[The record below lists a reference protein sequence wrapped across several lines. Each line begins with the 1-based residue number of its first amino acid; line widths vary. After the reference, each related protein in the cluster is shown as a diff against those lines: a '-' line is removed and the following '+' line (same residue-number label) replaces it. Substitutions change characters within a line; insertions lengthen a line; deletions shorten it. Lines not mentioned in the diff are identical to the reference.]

1 VTTRSVTWAGTRGGR
16 WNHPVSRAAVSRLL
30 LRSLLIVVL
39 LACWQA
45 VGGHQWF
52 AQGAVPSPH
61 QVWDSLRA
69 NWGDYGPHLR
79 ATLWTGLWG
88 FLIGNA
94 IGCVFAFLFLLWPT
108 TAPVSRGLLITLFCM
123 PIAIIAPLLGVML
136 PLESAKIVIASMWS
150 IFNMQVALLLA
161 MQQVPP
167 GALAVVKSA
176 GGGRLRQLLLVQGRA
191 GLPGFL
197 AALQI
202 NAPATLLAAIFG
214 DFIGGQKGIGI
225 YLTGLIVSGNQ
236 SRIWAFSLV
245 IAAIGAALYIA
256 FGLLRSLVTGSDIN
270 IAVAETVAAAAS
282 RGARGWGTR
291 GSGFA
296 RSLASAVCGLAL
308 VLAAWWVFV
317 SSVSLPSVIA
327 NSPLDVIHTFTGPR
341 GPAVIDQIGAAL
353 GSSGPLALLG
363 VVLGLLAALA
373 LAVSA
378 TLAPWFTQLVM
389 PFAMVFQS
397 VPTVAFA
404 PLLAITFG
412 RGALTI
418 VLVTI
423 LVTFFPAFV
432 AISTG
437 LASAPAVPGMVL
449 KSVAASR
456 LTMLRLYV
464 VPQAMPYLLAAARLV
479 IPLAILGVVLAEQL
493 ITGTGLGNLMSQAI
507 GYQDF
512 PMMWCI
518 TVVMIAISVVSYLA
532 VETFERWYLA
542 RRQQ

>member
-1 VTTRSVTWAGTRGGR
+1 VTTRTVSWAWTRSR
-16 WNHPVSRAAVSRLL
+16 TRKIPVSRAAVSRLL
-30 LRSLLIVVL
+30 LRALLIAVL

-52 AQGAVPSPH
+52 ARGAVPSPH

-69 NWGDYGPHLR
+69 DWGDYGLHVQ

-94 IGCVFAFLFLLWPT
+94 IGCVFAFLYLLWPT
-108 TAPVSRGLLITLFCM
+108 TAPVTRGLLITLFCM

-136 PLESAKIVIASMWS
+136 PLESAKVVIASMWS

-176 GGGRLRQLLLVQGRA
+176 GGGRLRQLLLVHARA

-202 NAPATLLAAIFG
+202 NAPSTLLAAIFG

-245 IAAIGAALYIA
+245 IAAIGAALYIG

-270 IAVAETVAAAAS
+270 IAVAETVASAAAAS
-282 RGARGWGTR
+282 RGARGR
-291 GSGFA
+291 QFA

-308 VLAAWWVFV
+308 VLAAWWGFV

-327 NSPLDVIHTFTGPR
+327 NTPLDVLHTFTGPR
-341 GPAVIDQIGAAL
+341 GSQVIDEIGAAL
-353 GSSGPLALLG
+353 GSSGPLALSG

-373 LAVSA
+373 LAVAA

-404 PLLAITFG
+404 PLLAIAFG

-418 VLVTI
+418 VLITI

-493 ITGTGLGNLMSQAI
+493 ITGTGLGNLMSQAV

-532 VETFERWYLA
+532 VETFEHWYLA

>member
-1 VTTRSVTWAGTRGGR
+1 VTARTVPWAGAGITRKIR
-16 WNHPVSRAAVSRLL
+16 TSRAAVSRLL
-30 LRSLLIVVL
+30 LRALLIAVL

-45 VGGHQWF
+45 VGAHQWF

-61 QVWDSLRA
+61 QVWDSLRTD
-69 NWGDYGPHLR
+69 WGDYGPHVQ
-79 ATLWTGLWG
+79 ATLWTGMWG

-94 IGCVFAFLFLLWPT
+94 IGCVFAFLFLLWPV
-108 TAPVSRGLLITLFCM
+108 TAPVTRGLLITLFCM

-136 PLESAKIVIASMWS
+136 PLETAKIVIASMWS
-150 IFNMQVALLLA
+150 IFTMQVALLLA

-176 GGGRLRQLLLVQGRA
+176 GGGRLRQLLLVQARA

-202 NAPATLLAAIFG
+202 NAPSTLLAAIFG

-225 YLTGLIVSGNQ
+225 YLTGLIVTGNQ
-236 SRIWAFSLV
+236 ARIWAFSLV
-245 IAAIGAALYIA
+245 IAAIGAALYVV

-270 IAVAETVAAAAS
+270 IAVAETVASAAAA
-282 RGARGWGTR
+282 ARGRRLAR
-291 GSGFA
+291 G
-296 RSLASAVCGLAL
+296 LASTVCGLML
-308 VLAAWWVFV
+308 VLALWWALV
-317 SSVSLPSVIA
+317 SAVSLPSVIA
-327 NSPLDVIHTFTGPR
+327 NTPLDVLRTFTGPR
-341 GPAVIDQIGAAL
+341 GPQVIGQIGAAL
-353 GSSGPLALLG
+353 GSSMPLALIG
-363 VVLGLLAALA
+363 VALGLLAALA
-373 LAVSA
+373 VAVAA

-389 PFAMVFQS
+389 PFAMVFQA
-397 VPTVAFA
+397 VPAVAFA
-404 PLLAITFG
+404 PLLAIAFG
-412 RGALTI
+412 RGSLII
-418 VLVTI
+418 VLITI

-437 LASAPAVPGMVL
+437 LALAPEVPGLVL
-449 KSVAASR
+449 KSAAASR

-493 ITGTGLGNLMSQAI
+493 ITGTGLGNLMSQAV

-512 PMMWCI
+512 PMMWCV
-518 TVVMIAISVVSYLA
+518 TVVMIAISVISYLA

>member
-1 VTTRSVTWAGTRGGR
+1 VTARTLAWAGGGSRTRPR
-16 WNHPVSRAAVSRLL
+16 RVSRAAVSRTL
-30 LRSLLIVVL
+30 LRALLIALL

-52 AQGAVPSPH
+52 AAGAVPSPH

-69 NWGDYGPHLR
+69 DWGDYGPHVR
-79 ATLWTGLWG
+79 ATLWTALWG

-94 IGCVFAFLFLLWPT
+94 IGCLFAFLFLLWPGA
-108 TAPVSRGLLITLFCM
+108 APLTRGLLITLFCM

-136 PLESAKIVIASMWS
+136 PLAAAKIVIASMWS
-150 IFNMQVALLLA
+150 VFNMQVALLLA
-161 MQQVPP
+161 MRQVPP
-167 GALAVVKSA
+167 GALAVVESA
-176 GGGRLRQLLLVQGRA
+176 GGGRLRQLLLVHARA

-202 NAPATLLAAIFG
+202 NAPSTLLAAIFG

-236 SRIWAFSLV
+236 ARIWAFSLV
-245 IAAIGAALYIA
+245 IAAIGAALYLA
-256 FGLLRSLVTGSDIN
+256 FGLLRALVTGSDIN
-270 IAVAETVAAAAS
+270 IAVAETAVAATTAN
-282 RGARGWGTR
+282 RGRR
-291 GSGFA
+291 FA
-296 RSLASAVCGLAL
+296 RALASAVCGLTL
-308 VLAAWWVFV
+308 VLVGWWAFV

-327 NSPLDVIHTFTGPR
+327 NTPLDVLHTFTGPR
-341 GPAVIDQIGAAL
+341 GSQVISQIGDAL
-353 GSSGPLALLG
+353 ASSGPLALIG
-363 VVLGLLAALA
+363 VALGLLAALA
-373 LAVSA
+373 LGVTA

-404 PLLAITFG
+404 PLLAIAFG
-412 RGALTI
+412 RGSLII
-418 VLVTI
+418 VLVTV

-437 LASAPAVPGMVL
+437 LAAAPEVPGLVL
-449 KSVAASR
+449 KSAAASR
-456 LTMLRLYV
+456 FTMLRLYV

-493 ITGTGLGNLMSQAI
+493 ITGTGLGNLMSQAV

-512 PMMWCI
+512 PMMWCV
-518 TVVMIAISVVSYLA
+518 TVVMIAISVIAYLA
-532 VETFERWYLA
+532 VEAFERWYLA
-542 RRQQ
+542 RRQ

>member
-1 VTTRSVTWAGTRGGR
+1 M
-16 WNHPVSRAAVSRLL
+16 
-30 LRSLLIVVL
+30 
-39 LACWQA
+39 
-45 VGGHQWF
+45 
-52 AQGAVPSPH
+52 
-61 QVWDSLRA
+61 
-69 NWGDYGPHLR
+69 
-79 ATLWTGLWG
+79 WG

-94 IGCVFAFLFLLWPT
+94 IGCVFAFLFLLWPV
-108 TAPVSRGLLITLFCM
+108 TAPVTRGLLITLFCM

-136 PLESAKIVIASMWS
+136 PLETAKIVIASMWS

-176 GGGRLRQLLLVQGRA
+176 GGGRLRQLLLVQARA

-202 NAPATLLAAIFG
+202 NAPSTLLAAIFG

-225 YLTGLIVSGNQ
+225 YLTGLIVTGNQ
-236 SRIWAFSLV
+236 ARIWAFSLV
-245 IAAIGAALYIA
+245 VAAIGAALYIV

-270 IAVAETVAAAAS
+270 IAVAETVASAAAA
-282 RGARGWGTR
+282 ARGRRLAR
-291 GSGFA
+291 G
-296 RSLASAVCGLAL
+296 LASTVCGLML
-308 VLAAWWVFV
+308 VLALWWALV

-327 NSPLDVIHTFTGPR
+327 NTPLDVLRTFTGPR
-341 GPAVIDQIGAAL
+341 SPQVIGQIGAAL
-353 GSSGPLALLG
+353 GSSMPLALIG
-363 VVLGLLAALA
+363 VALGLLAALA
-373 LAVSA
+373 VAAVA

-389 PFAMVFQS
+389 PFAMIFQA
-397 VPTVAFA
+397 VPAVAFA
-404 PLLAITFG
+404 PLLAIVFG
-412 RGALTI
+412 RGSLII
-418 VLVTI
+418 VLITI

-437 LASAPAVPGMVL
+437 LALAPEVPGMVL

-456 LTMLRLYV
+456 LTMLRMYV

-493 ITGTGLGNLMSQAI
+493 ITGTGLGNLMSQAV

-512 PMMWCI
+512 PMMWCV
-518 TVVMIAISVVSYLA
+518 TVVMIAISVISYLA